1 MNEATSVS
9 STTTAIISS
18 QVTETDFFYL
28 RGDLQRLSY
37 NTRYFSGNY
46 GIVIALLAV
55 YAL

>member
-9 STTTAIISS
+9 STTIAVDLF
-18 QVTETDFFYL
+18 QVIDFFFYL
-28 RGDLQRLSY
+28 RGNLQRLSY